1 MRRFALRM
9 PHALCCMD
17 GACPFR
23 CAACERVTFK
33 VHDLVRLGY
42 DGSRP
47 GTEEDPVVS
56 DHVLFSSSGHRPEI
70 YVRILPEG
78 TPFGRDISEG
88 LRVIEIPER
97 FLESH
102 GGIPEDFEALP
113 EDYPGFDAQGAVPGL
128 YGFRWRQSS
137 SELLGARNLLRFRL
151 LSLSS
156 AELREVNCREREQR
170 TEDAFVVFFD
180 SDRFRGDWLSAERL
194 GFSLARE
201 AGIYVRSCLI
211 CRNAAPRKGAPPGR
225 PVICRVAD
233 GMSCVKY
240 PLVTQAGLCGMY
252 VEDTSVEDG
261 VLDAFVDLVREI
273 YRKG

>member
-1 MRRFALRM
+1 MRRLALRM

-23 CAACERVTFK
+23 CAACDRVTFR

-47 GTEEDPVVS
+47 AAEEDLVRS

-78 TPFGRDISEG
+78 SPFGRDIPEG

-113 EDYPGFDAQGAVPGL
+113 EDYPGFDHTGAIPGL

-137 SELLGARNLLRFRL
+137 SELLGVRNLFRFRL

-170 TEDAFVVFFD
+170 SEESFVVFFD
-180 SDRFRGDWLSAERL
+180 ADRFRGDMPSAERL

-201 AGIYVRSCLI
+201 AGMDVRSCLI
-211 CRNAAPRKGAPPGR
+211 CRSAALREGAPPDR
-225 PVICRVAD
+225 PVICCVAD
-233 GMSCVKY
+233 GMSREKY
-240 PLVTQAGLCGMY
+240 PLVTQAGLCGMF

-273 YRKG
+273 HRKG

>member
-17 GACPFR
+17 GACSFR
-23 CAACERVTFK
+23 CAACERVTFR

-56 DHVLFSSSGHRPEI
+56 DHVLFSSSGLRPEI

-78 TPFGRDISEG
+78 TPFGRDIPEG
-88 LRVIEIPER
+88 LRVIEIPDR

-102 GGIPEDFEALP
+102 GGMPEDFEALP
-113 EDYPGFDAQGAVPGL
+113 EDYPEFDTKGAIPGL
-128 YGFRWRQSS
+128 YGFRWRQFS

-156 AELREVNCREREQR
+156 AELREVNCRERVQR
-170 TEDAFVVFFD
+170 SEDAFVVFFD
-180 SDRFRGDWLSAERL
+180 ADRFRGDWLSAERL

-201 AGIYVRSCLI
+201 AGLDVRSCLI
-211 CRNAAPRKGAPPGR
+211 CRSASSREGAPPYR

-233 GMSCVKY
+233 GMLREKF
-240 PLVTQAGLCGMY
+240 PLVTQAGLCGMF
-252 VEDTSVEDG
+252 VEDTAVEDG

-273 YRKG
+273 HRQG

>member
-42 DGSRP
+42 DGIRP
-47 GTEEDPVVS
+47 GTEEDPVRS
-56 DHVLFSSSGHRPEI
+56 DHVLFSSSGLRPEI

-78 TPFGRDISEG
+78 TPFGRDIPEG

-97 FLESH
+97 FLEGH

-113 EDYPGFDAQGAVPGL
+113 EDYPGFNPQGAFPGL
-128 YGFRWRQSS
+128 YGFRWRESS

-156 AELREVNCREREQR
+156 AELREVNCRERAEHPG
-170 TEDAFVVFFD
+170 DSFVVFLD
-180 SDRFRGDWLSAERL
+180 ADRFRGDWICAESL

-201 AGIYVRSCLI
+201 AGMDVRSCLI
-211 CRNAAPRKGAPPGR
+211 CRSAFLREGAPPDR

-233 GMSCVKY
+233 GMSREKY
-240 PLVTQAGLCGMY
+240 PLVTQAGLCGMF
-252 VEDTSVEDG
+252 VEDTAVEDG

-273 YRKG
+273 HRQG